1 MVARDRLERAMEEK
15 IDRRDITDADV
26 FVMGKGEWYRS
37 FEKMGAHPATR
48 DGREGFRFSV
58 WVPDVRSVHV
68 GHCRRSSGGASHR
81 RDLVRICRGRKGR
94 RPL

>member
-1 MVARDRLERAMEEK
+1 MEEK

-37 FEKMGAHPATR
+37 FEKMGAHPDTR
-48 DGREGFRFSV
+48 DGQEGFRFSV

-68 GHCRRSSGGASHR
+68 IGDFNDWDIAADPLEELPTGGIWCGFVAGAKVG
-81 RDLVRICRGRKGR
+81 DLYK
-94 RPL
+94 

>member
-68 GHCRRSSGGASHR
+68 IGDFNDWDIAA
-81 RDLVRICRGRKGR
+81 D
-94 RPL
+94 PL